1 MWIFFYYFLVK
12 GSDNLGNHLNVL
24 LQDAENRI
32 HELGSIEDNL
42 QVPFSTRASFSSI
55 IGELL
60 V

>member
-1 MWIFFYYFLVK
+1 MWIFFFCLVK